1 MLETFW
7 GHPAP
12 RGACV
17 ESMLLF
23 EESVASLSVSSQEER
38 RVTMQ
43 LQLARSFSSLK
54 MLPDFGWDRPTLRYV
69 ALNGGE

>member
-23 EESVASLSVSSQEER
+23 EESVASLSVSSQEEH
-38 RVTMQ
+38 RVTVQ
-43 LQLARSFSSLK
+43 LQLATLFSLK
-54 MLPDFGWDRPTLRYV
+54 MLPDFCWDRPTLRYV
-69 ALNGGE
+69 ALNGVE